1 MEKKTRR
8 QHSPEEKVR
17 ILRLHLLDGKAV
29 SEICERNGIHPT
41 LFYQWCKLVL
51 VQRKK
56 PDEVWRLSYGGGELL
71 AFTFAD
77 FSCGFQ
83 L

>member
-1 MEKKTRR
+1 VKAKPACQLTRD
-8 QHSPEEKVR
+8 VR
-17 ILRLHLLDGKAV
+17 
-29 SEICERNGIHPT
+29 P
-41 LFYQWCKLVL
+41 VL

-77 FSCGFQ
+77 FSGGFQ